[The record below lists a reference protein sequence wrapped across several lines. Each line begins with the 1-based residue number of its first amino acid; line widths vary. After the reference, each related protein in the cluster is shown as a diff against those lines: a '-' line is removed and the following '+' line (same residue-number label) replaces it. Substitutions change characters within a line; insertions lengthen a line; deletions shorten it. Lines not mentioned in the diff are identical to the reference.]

1 MPNPAVGI
9 DLGTTYSVVA
19 FLDPAGRPQ
28 TILNAEGDL
37 TTPSVVLFDK
47 SSVVVGKEAVKAAS
61 LEPDCIAD
69 FAKREMGCTAYSKTI
84 HDEHFPPEVIQ
95 SFVLEKLKTDAEK
108 KLGSFRKA
116 VITVPA
122 YFNEPR
128 RKATQDA
135 GHLAGLEVLDIINE
149 PTAAALT
156 FGVQR
161 GFLKRDGTAESDE
174 TILVYDLGGGTFDV
188 TLMEIRG
195 DSYATV
201 GTGGDVYL
209 GGIDWDRRLV
219 DHIAEAFKAKYRF
232 DLRQNPGACHRL
244 MRAAEDAK
252 QTLTARQETTILFDH
267 SGDAVRLPVARA
279 DFESMTAD
287 LLERTRMTVR
297 GVLKDAGLQWSDV
310 TRILLV
316 GGSTRMP
323 MVRRML
329 REESGKELDCSLSA
343 AEAVAHGAAIYAG
356 LLLEGDAS
364 SGRAVRVQNVNS
376 HDLGVLGIEL
386 ATGRP
391 RRKVMIPRNTPL
403 PAKHASRFA
412 THRDNQPDVVVNIV
426 EGGDDTG
433 QNATHI
439 GACVIR
445 NLPLGLPKGTRVR
458 VVFAYAANGRL
469 DVYAHLPTVGSTA
482 TLTLERTS
490 GLNNKA
496 LDEWRDRLGERR
508 RPVKLDRVSE

>member
-1 MPNPAVGI
+1 MRDPAVGI

-19 FLDPAGRPQ
+19 FLDPTGRPQ

-37 TTPSVVLFDK
+37 TTPSVVLFDR

-61 LEPDCIAD
+61 LEPDCIAE
-69 FAKREMGCTAYSKTI
+69 FAKREMGCPTYSKTI
-84 HDEHFPPEVIQ
+84 HDERFPPEVIQ
-95 SFVLEKLKTDAEK
+95 SFILEKLKADAEQR
-108 KLGSFRKA
+108 LGPFQKA

-128 RKATQDA
+128 RKAVQDA

-149 PTAAALT
+149 PTALT

-161 GFLKRDGTAESDE
+161 GFLKRDGTAHSNEK
-174 TILVYDLGGGTFDV
+174 ILVYDLGGGTFDV

-195 DSYATV
+195 DTYTTLATA
-201 GTGGDVYL
+201 GDVYL
-209 GGIDWDRRLV
+209 GGVDWDRRLV
-219 DHIAEAFKAKYRF
+219 DHLAEAFKAKYRF
-232 DLRQNPGACHRL
+232 DLRKHPGACQRL
-244 MRAAEDAK
+244 MQAVEDAK

-267 SGDAVRLPVARA
+267 SGDAIRLPVARA
-279 DFESMTAD
+279 EFELMTAD
-287 LLERTRMTVR
+287 LLERTRVTVR
-297 GVLKDAGLQWSDV
+297 GVLKDARLQWSDI
-310 TRILLV
+310 TRVLLV

-323 MVRRML
+323 MVQRML

-356 LLLEGDAS
+356 LLLRGENALGHAI
-364 SGRAVRVQNVNS
+364 RVQNVNS
-376 HDLGVLGIEL
+376 HDLGVLGFEL

-391 RRKVMIPRNTPL
+391 RRKVMIARNTPL
-403 PAKHASRFA
+403 PAKRESRFA
-412 THRDNQPDVVVNIV
+412 THRDNQPDVLINIV

-439 GACVIR
+439 GTCVVR
-445 NLPLGLPKGTRVR
+445 DLPPGLPKGTPVR

-482 TLTLERTS
+482 ALTLERTS
-490 GLNNKA
+490 GLNNRT
-496 LDEWRDRLGERR
+496 LDEWQDRLSRRR
-508 RPVKLDRVSE
+508 RPMKLNSVSE